1 MESQDKVERVPVG
14 HVGCEDLL
22 GFVSALLEEVN
33 QLLKH
38 DDSTERDLHKG
49 GGWPWWGKLQVHATG
64 WKRQDAKLKNNPF
77 LLAVVDAK
85 DSHKNIQ
92 RVLRPYKKLDLSKMM

>member
-1 MESQDKVERVPVG
+1 MIVPNEDRERVFQDSTLCGHIKLVNNSMESQDKVERVPVG

-49 GGWPWWGKLQVHATG
+49 GG
-64 WKRQDAKLKNNPF
+64 
-77 LLAVVDAK
+77 
-85 DSHKNIQ
+85 
-92 RVLRPYKKLDLSKMM
+92 